1 MALKV
6 GELFASFNLDSSG
19 VDGEVKD
26 IEDKLG
32 GLGGEKLKE
41 AGESLGGLT
50 DTVVEWGKA
59 IYESGAG
66 FNEEMGKVAALR
78 EIDLNTEEG
87 QAQMAALTDKA
98 LEMAAKT
105 KFTTK
110 EAAEAM
116 TYMAMAGWDTQEIM
130 SGLPG
135 VMYLAAAAGEDLAT
149 TSDIVTDAMTA
160 FGMEADE
167 AGHFSDVLA
176 RVTTNSNT
184 NVGLL
189 GETFKYCAGL
199 AGAMGYTLEDT
210 SVAIGLMANRG
221 IKGSQAGTALKNI
234 MTRLAKP
241 TDEVAAAMEMMG
253 ISLDDGNG
261 NMLSFRDV
269 MLQMRQG
276 FGGLKISADELIA
289 AQSNLDSQLESGK
302 ITEEDYNTQVG
313 KLMERAYG
321 AEGALKAQAAATL
334 AGKYG
339 LAGLLAIVGA
349 TDEEFAAMCA
359 AVDDADGA
367 AERMGQTML
376 DNAAGDVAKL
386 LSAIN
391 VLQTS
396 MWQLADGPFREIV
409 QGLTGIVTGFN
420 EMDEGA
426 KEGIIKMGVLAA
438 AIGPVLSGA
447 GGLVAALPMLIHGLA
462 ALVTPLGLIT
472 IGLVA
477 MGAAMMDSEGNI
489 GKAFNELLGTGADK
503 LAELGVT
510 VENLDLGDRMEGFLE
525 SIRTGAENFLPKIF
539 GSIVKILVTLMGDL
553 ASEMPAIADTA
564 ASLFETLVGGIFDA
578 LPSLLSG
585 FAGLMTAVWEA
596 ILGNGEDPGMLT
608 DIADFAVTLAQDLVD
623 MVSRGFEGMEA
634 NDSTLVD
641 AASGLIQGLVNA
653 LPHLVD
659 AAGNIISAGA
669 QIASKIFESLAKG
682 LAEADQSDLGTQIG
696 SVAVELLNT
705 LLESFKNM
713 DAETLVTNIGSAVV
727 SALGVLGDIIGSL
740 IMNLLTPET
749 LSNVWEMGATIA
761 RLLLKAVET
770 AFNSAGNFMQNLL
783 TALFG
788 PFLDWLDGI
797 LREAGLYGENEMPEL
812 RIGETTV
819 DMGYAQFSVENEDKA
834 KQLLGAA
841 LAMYTTGGID
851 EYFSDQ
857 AQRNLT
863 SILTEASKNSAFD
876 LNVFV
881 GRLWGAIIT
890 NGKTNDPA
898 GIREIFEKKF
908 SEIGID
914 ISGIVDDAFY
924 ESLAGAWHPDE
935 NGRMVYD
942 KAVFDAAW
950 MELAKRLFVSENA
963 GQTMEEAAADA
974 AAEAKDEALAAA
986 EAELSGIGGEASEV
1000 VGEAGESIV
1009 KAMDGA
1015 ASEAGVGGFA
1025 AAVTETGGEAEAAAL
1040 SVGDGVVQ
1048 AFLMAMSAENG
1059 ALIGTQFTGG
1069 ITQGITEGG
1078 AGVSGAA
1085 TAAGEAAKTAGG
1097 AAASAAAGVEIGRN
1111 FGLGFANGIRA
1122 MIGAVSEAAAS
1133 LGAAAV
1139 SGLGGSLKIG
1149 SPSKLTHETGLNF
1162 DRGFILGVEGLMDDA
1177 ANAARQLG
1185 SGAARSLEYAA
1196 SDMGRMAADGMS
1208 VPVTGRGPALM
1219 SRVGA
1224 SDGVS
1229 EEAID
1234 RYTQRIV
1241 DAMEKI
1247 SIVMDSTDVGH
1258 LVSGTVS
1265 ADIAHGSAQRR

>member
-19 VDGEVKD
+19 VDSDVKD
-26 IEDKLG
+26 IESKLG
-32 GLGGEKLKE
+32 GIGDIGQDLQD
-41 AGESLGGLT
+41 AGDSLSGIT
-50 DTVVEWGKA
+50 DAVIGWGKEL
-59 IYESGAG
+59 YESGAG
-66 FNEEMGKVAALR
+66 FNEQMGKVAALR
-78 EIDLNTEEG
+78 EIDLSTEDG
-87 QAQMAALTDKA
+87 QAQMAALTESA
-98 LEMAAKT
+98 LDMAAKT
-105 KFTTK
+105 KFTTT
-110 EAAEAM
+110 EAAKAM

-135 VMYLAAAAGEDLAT
+135 VMYLTAASGEDLAA

-160 FGMEADE
+160 FGMKADQ

-199 AGAMGYTLEDT
+199 AGAMGYSLEDT
-210 SVAIGLMANRG
+210 SVAVGLMANRG

-234 MTRLAKP
+234 LTRMAKP
-241 TDEVAAAMEMMG
+241 TDEVAEAMELMG
-253 ISLDDGNG
+253 IRLDDGNG

-269 MLQMRQG
+269 MKQMRTG

-289 AQSNLDSQLESGK
+289 SQTELDEQLASGK
-302 ITEEDYNTQVG
+302 ITEEEYNTQVG

-349 TDEEFAAMCA
+349 TDEEFDAMCA

-396 MWQLADGPFREIV
+396 LWQLVDGPFREVV
-409 QGLTGIVTGFN
+409 QSLTGVVTGFN
-420 EMDEGA
+420 NMDEGT
-426 KEGIIKMGVLAA
+426 KEGIIKMGMLAA

-447 GGLVAALPMLIHGLA
+447 GGLVTALPMLIHGLA

-477 MGAAMMDSEGNI
+477 LGAAMMDSEGNI
-489 GKAFNELLGTGADK
+489 GKAFNELLGTGAEK

-510 VENLDLGDRMEGFLE
+510 VENMDLGDRMDGFLE
-525 SIRTGAENFLPKIF
+525 SIRTGAEKFLPKIF
-539 GSIVKILVTLMGDL
+539 GSIVKIMVTLMSDL

-564 ASLFETLVGGIFDA
+564 GALFKTLVEGIIDA

-585 FAGLMTAVWEA
+585 FAGLMTSVWEA
-596 ILGNGEDPGMLT
+596 ILGTGEEPGMLT
-608 DIADFAVTLAQDLVD
+608 DIADFAVKMAQDLVD

-634 NDSTLVD
+634 NDTTLVD
-641 AASGLIQGLVNA
+641 AAAGLIQGLVNA

-669 QIASKIFESLAKG
+669 MIAAKIMESIATGLAK
-682 LAEADQSDLGTQIG
+682 ADENGLGTQIG
-696 SVAVELLNT
+696 QVAVDLVKKILGFITDFSSN
-705 LLESFKNM
+705 ES
-713 DAETLVTNIGSAVV
+713 VQS
-727 SALGVLGDIIGSL
+727 
-740 IMNLLTPET
+740 
-749 LSNVWEMGATIA
+749 
-761 RLLLKAVET
+761 
-770 AFNSAGNFMQNLL
+770 FMQNLGAGL
-783 TALFG
+783 ASCASMIGDIAGEIIKYLLSQEGLEALWNAGVALGTAL
-788 PFLDWLDGI
+788 LKGI
-797 LREAGLYGENEMPEL
+797 GHGL
-812 RIGETTV
+812 
-819 DMGYAQFSVENEDKA
+819 S
-834 KQLLGAA
+834 A
-841 LAMYTTGGID
+841 LT
-851 EYFSDQ
+851 
-857 AQRNLT
+857 
-863 SILTEASKNSAFD
+863 
-876 LNVFV
+876 
-881 GRLWGAIIT
+881 
-890 NGKTNDPA
+890 
-898 GIREIFEKKF
+898 
-908 SEIGID
+908 
-914 ISGIVDDAFY
+914 GIVFSLVDSVLESLGIIDKDAADAY
-924 ESLAGAWHPDE
+924 RSGEKLGESLADTYREGVEAGVQSKDYDTFSSAVIASLFGSGFGYDMYGTDAWNYLQGYFGDLYDGFDLSAVTNDLWNQLTEMGTAEGGVSGAQVKKMFMEAYGPILDDIDWESIPDDMYDMMAAHLSGKGGAE
-935 NGRMVYD
+935 GRNNLLAMLV
-942 KAVFDAAW
+942 AMLGLGGAADG
-950 MELAKRLFVSENA
+950 A
-963 GQTMEEAAADA
+963 GAAADA
-974 AAEAKDEALAAA
+974 ESQMEKDLAEITETYVQTA
-986 EAELSGIGGEASEV
+986 E
-1000 VGEAGESIV
+1000 EAGATITE
-1009 KAMDGA
+1009 AMDGA
-1015 ASEAGVGGFA
+1015 ASEAGAGGFA
-1025 AAVTETGGEAEAAAL
+1025 TAVAENGAEAQAAAL
-1040 SVGDGVVQ
+1040 TVSDSVVQ
-1048 AFLMAMSAENG
+1048 AFLMTLSAENG

-1069 ITQGITEGG
+1069 ITQAITEGG
-1078 AGVSGAA
+1078 AGISGAA
-1085 TAAGEAAKTAGG
+1085 TAAGNAAKAAAG

-1111 FGLGFANGIRA
+1111 FGLGFVNGIRS
-1122 MIGAVSEAAAS
+1122 MIGAAASAAAS
-1133 LGAAAV
+1133 LGSAAAA
-1139 SGLGGSLKIG
+1139 GLGGSLKIG

-1162 DRGFILGVEGLMDDA
+1162 DRGFILGIEGLMDDA
-1177 ANAARQLG
+1177 ANTARQLG

-1208 VPVTGRGPALM
+1208 VPVTGRGPAVL

-1229 EEAID
+1229 DEAID

>member
-19 VDGEVKD
+19 VDSDVKD
-26 IEDKLG
+26 IENKLG
-32 GLGGEKLKE
+32 GIGDIGQALQD
-41 AGESLGGLT
+41 AGDSLSGIT
-50 DTVVEWGKA
+50 DAVIGWGKEL
-59 IYESGAG
+59 YESGAG
-66 FNEEMGKVAALR
+66 FNEQMGKVAALR

-98 LEMAAKT
+98 LDMAAKT
-105 KFTTK
+105 KFTTT
-110 EAAEAM
+110 ETAEAM
-116 TYMAMAGWDTQEIM
+116 TYMAMAGWDTQEIIA
-130 SGLPG
+130 GLPG
-135 VMYLAAAAGEDLAT
+135 VIYLAAAAGEDLAT

-160 FGMEADE
+160 YGMKADQ

-199 AGAMGYTLEDT
+199 AGQMGYSLEDT

-234 MTRLAKP
+234 MTRMAKP

-253 ISLDDGNG
+253 IRLDDGNG

-269 MLQMRQG
+269 MLQMRAG

-289 AQSNLDSQLESGK
+289 AQTELDSQLESGK
-302 ITEEDYNTQVG
+302 ITEEDYNKQVEL
-313 KLMERAYG
+313 LMERAYG

-349 TDEEFAAMCA
+349 SDEEFAAMCA

-376 DNAAGDVAKL
+376 DQAMGDVEKL
-386 LSAIN
+386 RSAID
-391 VLQTS
+391 VLNTS
-396 MWQLADGPFREIV
+396 LWQICDGPFREIV
-409 QGLTGIVTGFN
+409 QSLTDVVKGFN
-420 EMDEGA
+420 EMDEGT

-489 GKAFNELLGTGADK
+489 GKAFNELLGTGAEK

-539 GSIVKILVTLMGDL
+539 ESLVKILVTLMSDL

-564 ASLFETLVGGIFDA
+564 ATLFETLVEGIFDA

-585 FAGLMTAVWEA
+585 FAGLMTSVWEA
-596 ILGNGEDPGMLT
+596 ILGNGEDPGMLSN
-608 DIADFAVTLAQDLVD
+608 IADFAVRMAQDLVD

-641 AASGLIQGLVNA
+641 AASGLINGLINA
-653 LPHLVD
+653 IPHLVD

-669 QIASKIFESLAKG
+669 EIASKIMASLAEG
-682 LAEADQSDLGTQIG
+682 LAKADENGLGKTIGEAAVELVRSLLSGIKDFSTDPNVQSFITNLGEGLKSAFSMLGDIAFELISYLLSPEGLAAIFDAGCALGELLISGIG
-696 SVAVELLNT
+696 SVLGGIGAFFDRFITNALISWGVIDPEQVEQRNSEVKEASEYAYNAGEAFVDAYNQS
-705 LLESFKNM
+705 LEDGM
-713 DAETLVTNIGSAVV
+713 DS
-727 SALGVLGDIIGSL
+727 GDI
-740 IMNLLTPET
+740 
-749 LSNVWEMGATIA
+749 
-761 RLLLKAVET
+761 
-770 AFNSAGNFMQNLL
+770 L

-788 PFLDWLDGI
+788 YGVDQLRGISGLDDLSPGLTDKIAGVWGDLWTLDAITPGTVKGVMAPFLDAYGIAVEDVPDEMWDALVTYLQNGDISNENALLDMILSGFLGI
-797 LREAGLYGENEMPEL
+797 DPEEL
-812 RIGETTV
+812 R
-819 DMGYAQFSVENEDKA
+819 AQMAAAAAEPMADTAADVNDA
-834 KQLLGAA
+834 KDAAVGAA
-841 LAMYTTGGID
+841 
-851 EYFSDQ
+851 
-857 AQRNLT
+857 
-863 SILTEASKNSAFD
+863 TEA
-876 LNVFV
+876 L
-881 GRLWGAIIT
+881 G
-890 NGKTNDPA
+890 
-898 GIREIFEKKF
+898 E
-908 SEIGID
+908 
-914 ISGIVDDAFY
+914 
-924 ESLAGAWHPDE
+924 LAGE
-935 NGRMVYD
+935 VN
-942 KAVFDAAW
+942 
-950 MELAKRLFVSENA
+950 E
-963 GQTMEEAAADA
+963 A
-974 AAEAKDEALAAA
+974 AAEADQTI
-986 EAELSGIGGEASEV
+986 IG
-1000 VGEAGESIV
+1000 
-1009 KAMDGA
+1009 AMDDGA
-1015 ASEAGVGGFA
+1015 NSVAAGGFA

-1040 SVGDGVVQ
+1040 SVGDSVVQ
-1048 AFLMAMSAENG
+1048 AFLLAMSAENG
-1059 ALIGTQFTGG
+1059 AMLGTQFTGG
-1069 ITQGITEGG
+1069 ITQGITGG
-1078 AGVSGAA
+1078 QAGMANAA
-1085 TAAGEAAKTAGG
+1085 TAAGEAAKAAAG

-1111 FGLGFANGIRA
+1111 FGLGFVNGIRS
-1122 MIGAVSEAAAS
+1122 MIGAAASAAAS
-1133 LGAAAV
+1133 LGSAAAA
-1139 SGLGGSLKIG
+1139 GLGGSLKIG

-1185 SGAARSLEYAA
+1185 SGAAHSLEYAA

-1208 VPVTGRGPALM
+1208 VPVTGRGPAVL

-1247 SIVMDSTDVGH
+1247 RIVMDSTDVGH